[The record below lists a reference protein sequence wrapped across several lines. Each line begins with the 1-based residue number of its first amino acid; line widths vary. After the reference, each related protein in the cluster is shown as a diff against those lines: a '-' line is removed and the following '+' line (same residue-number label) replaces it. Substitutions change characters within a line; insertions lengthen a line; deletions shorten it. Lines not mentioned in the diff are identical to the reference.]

1 MTHTIDF
8 SHVVSALG
16 LRGAESHRT
25 YERMVETW
33 IDPNEPIPS
42 LDECR
47 IKWAELVA
55 TGMFEPP
62 YHVKRAAAYA
72 EAGIYL
78 QDVAELTAEL
88 ALAQAANADQDVA
101 KYTARLADLYA
112 QRAAIKQQFPKA

>member
-1 MTHTIDF
+1 MILTEVISAMGLTGAATH
-8 SHVVSALG
+8 S
-16 LRGAESHRT
+16 T
-25 YERMVETW
+25 YEDMVATW
-33 IDPNEPIPS
+33 IDPNEPIPT

-72 EAGIYL
+72 QEGIYL

-88 ALAQAANADQDVA
+88 ALAQAANAEQDVA
-101 KYTARLADLYA
+101 KYTARLAALYA
-112 QRAAIKQQFPKA
+112 KRDAIKQQYPKA